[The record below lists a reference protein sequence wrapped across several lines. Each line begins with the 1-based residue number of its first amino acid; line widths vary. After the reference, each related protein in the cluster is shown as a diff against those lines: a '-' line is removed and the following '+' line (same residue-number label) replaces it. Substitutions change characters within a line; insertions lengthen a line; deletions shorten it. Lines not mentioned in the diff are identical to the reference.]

1 MLARDRAR
9 VEKDR
14 PSSWTAAFPGR
25 TRWRRTLAALVAV
38 ILGGAARG
46 DAKVGAL
53 EFVTFNTWNVNEPFQ
68 SRIDHAIEGLR
79 AEAADVIALQEI
91 YLEGPG
97 VPFRADERI
106 ATALRMDRISHA
118 AATVPLGDGQAT
130 EGLALLSRHP
140 IVASTYLTLPTPN
153 GGNGRI
159 VLQGTISTPVGL
171 VDCYVT
177 HLSTNASERDEQ
189 AKALFAFVQSV
200 PHVQPPVILGD
211 LNAVPTS
218 LALLFLTGS
227 IPAGG
232 VRGNLVDGW
241 PLLHPGDGG
250 PTFATANAPGQ
261 PLDRRFDYVLLGS
274 GTASEPAGGRWVE
287 MHRILDQA
295 DGAGV
300 FPSDHLGM
308 SATLRFDGEAPPA
321 AKSGGGCA
329 VARDASATP
338 AGSVVVLLFCAARV
352 VAHRRRRPTCQR
364 SLLRTNCVM

>member
-1 MLARDRAR
+1 M
-9 VEKDR
+9 
-14 PSSWTAAFPGR
+14 TI
-25 TRWRRTLAALVAV
+25 TLAMAT
-38 ILGGAARG
+38 RE
-46 DAKVGAL
+46 DAKTGTL

-79 AEAADVIALQEI
+79 AEAPDVIALQEI
-91 YLEGPG
+91 YLAGPG

-106 ATALRMDRISHA
+106 ASALHMDRVSHA
-118 AATVPLGDGQAT
+118 AAEVPLGDGQAI

-140 IVASTYLTLPTPN
+140 IVSSTYETLPTPN

-159 VLQGTISTPVGL
+159 VLQGTISTPLGL

-189 AKALFAFVQSV
+189 AQALFAFVQSI
-200 PHVQPPVILGD
+200 PHIQPPVVLGD

-218 LALLFLTGS
+218 LALLFLTGT

-241 PLLHPGDGG
+241 PLLHPGDPG

-274 GTASEPAGGRWVE
+274 GTAAQPADGRWVE
-287 MHRILDQA
+287 MHRVLDQP
-295 DGAGV
+295 DGAGI
-300 FPSDHLGM
+300 FASDHLGM
-308 SATLRFDGEAPPA
+308 SATLRFEGEAPPS
-321 AKSGGGCA
+321 AKSGGGGCS
-329 VARDASATP
+329 VAEAPADRASTLLAL
-338 AGSVVVLLFCAARV
+338 VVLL
-352 VAHRRRRPTCQR
+352 VAPGIRRRER
-364 SLLRTNCVM
+364 SAPGVPCTARIA